1 MPENLAEPISGTPT
15 VGERLSVLAAG
26 HMFSAPL
33 AGIQGCAAT
42 AAWSLSPGYWVTR
55 RAGGMFTAASVIDP
69 VVNDAFTSVLHMRA
83 HLRALARNGLLL
95 RSAVVLAS
103 RTKGPCRS
111 AAS

>member
-1 MPENLAEPISGTPT
+1 MLT

-33 AGIQGCAAT
+33 AGIQGCAAP
-42 AAWSLSPGYWVTR
+42 AAWSLSPDYWVTW

-83 HLRALARNGLLL
+83 LARPGLLL